1 MNFEEKIKLT
11 VEKNLECVYFEL
23 INESYKHHGHV
34 GDDGSG
40 QTHFKLVVVSPQF
53 EGMGRVMRHRL
64 VNNMLDPLYKQGLHS
79 VSLDLLSPSQHK

>member
-23 INESYKHHGHV
+23 INESNKHHGHI

-64 VNNMLDPLYKQGLHS
+64 VNNMLAPLYRQGLHS